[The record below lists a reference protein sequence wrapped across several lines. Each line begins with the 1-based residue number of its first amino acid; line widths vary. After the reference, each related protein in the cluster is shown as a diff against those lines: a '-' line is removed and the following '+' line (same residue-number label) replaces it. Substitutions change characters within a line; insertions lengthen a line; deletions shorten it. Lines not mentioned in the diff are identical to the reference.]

1 MNDLVPLSDIEKMAD
16 IFGRNKL
23 FGKTKE
29 EMLQLMILA
38 HAEGKHPA
46 IAVQEYDMIQGRP
59 AINSKAALSRFQASG
74 GKIQWKERTDERATA
89 SFTHPSGGTLDITWD
104 IKRATQA
111 GLTGKDNWKKYP
123 AQMLSARVIAE
134 GVRAIYP
141 ACLSGMYTVEEVKD
155 MAYIPPAPEPEM
167 EVTIKAAEGQET
179 VIESDDEK
187 KARAKRI
194 VEERGISDEIKA
206 QAWKGAHGNWDDF
219 IARLEAANAGPQ
231 PEIF

>member
-89 SFTHPSGGTLDITWD
+89 NFSHPSGGTLDITWD
-104 IKRATQA
+104 IKRAQQA

-155 MAYIPPAPEPEM
+155 MSYIPPAPEPEM

-194 VEERGISDEIKA
+194 VEEHGISDEIKA

>member
-89 SFTHPSGGTLDITWD
+89 NFSHPSGGTLDITWD
-104 IKRATQA
+104 IKRAQQA

-155 MAYIPPAPEPEM
+155 MSYITPTPEPEM

-219 IARLEAANAGPQ
+219 ITRLEAANAGQQ